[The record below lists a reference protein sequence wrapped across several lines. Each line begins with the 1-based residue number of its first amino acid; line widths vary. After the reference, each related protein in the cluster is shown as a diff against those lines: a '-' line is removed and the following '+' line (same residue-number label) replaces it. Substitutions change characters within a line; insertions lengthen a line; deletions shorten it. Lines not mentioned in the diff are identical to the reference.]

1 MILDFGKSLGLPDM
15 SALKDV
21 FKFNMNS
28 ITLNKV
34 LDLLD
39 ESGITDVKTRIVTAL
54 EEVQVEHYY

>member
-1 MILDFGKSLGLPDM
+1 M

-39 ESGITDVKTRIVTAL
+39 ESGMTGVKTRIVGAL